1 MDGFT
6 DSMDMNEFEQAPGVG
21 DGQGGLACGSP
32 WFLKES
38 DMRER
43 LNEQNTGLD
52 CLEKGWREDV
62 VRRQR

>member
-1 MDGFT
+1 M
-6 DSMDMNEFEQAPGVG
+6 EKYKYIK
-21 DGQGGLACGSP
+21 GQGGLACGSP